1 VGSSFDSSRRDSYSV
16 AHARGLVVILITEHA
31 FGRIPDGTTSR
42 SAYQYQ
48 RACSMGNQHSAPDKD
63 KDKDRE
69 KELKDKG
76 NDIQKEKERGTPQL
90 SSPQHEKQ
98 RSRTITS
105 TPLLPTETK
114 INAEPQL
121 TTEAKH
127 VFNRTSNNV
136 AANALP
142 ASATPVQKRRTPKTT
157 PVKEMTEDLETLR
170 LKDLPRLSADEI
182 VREVA
187 MMEPTPKFET
197 MRVASQTSI
206 VDEDELKETDKSG
219 S

>member
-1 VGSSFDSSRRDSYSV
+1 
-16 AHARGLVVILITEHA
+16 
-31 FGRIPDGTTSR
+31 
-42 SAYQYQ
+42 
-48 RACSMGNQHSAPDKD
+48 MGNQHSAPDKD

-76 NDIQKEKERGTPQL
+76 NDIQKEKERDTPQL
-90 SSPQHEKQ
+90 SSPQHGKQ
-98 RSRTITS
+98 RSRTVIA

-127 VFNRTSNNV
+127 VFNRTSGGV
-136 AANALP
+136 VANAPP
-142 ASATPVQKRRTPKTT
+142 APATPLQERRTRKTT
-157 PVKEMTEDLETLR
+157 PVKKSTENLETLR
-170 LKDLPRLSADEI
+170 LEELPQPSADEI

-187 MMEPTPKFET
+187 TMEPTPKFET

-206 VDEDELKETDKSG
+206 VDEEELKETDKSG
-219 S
+219 A